1 VLEIINEATIGY
13 QMNLKNL
20 SVIDCSLRNSKV
32 IYTNAIFDQV
42 SIRDISSMKN
52 LFVESIILSFDSSKL
67 IAENIDFG

>member
-1 VLEIINEATIGY
+1 MLEIINEATIGY

-42 SIRDISSMKN
+42 SIRDISSKKN